1 MDTEKSVDHR
11 TLVRLFQSVD
21 SPIDSISLSAKY
33 CETYLKRHGMPF
45 LSGLVFCSGSSV
57 SLSVRFAEITSC
69 RNSIA
74 SYLCFGRLLPPLSA
88 RRFGIAAGIF
98 PFIHVVARSKNE
110 AVFKSSDIAQ
120 LPHLYSSHQLPNV
133 IISTNAERSACSLRH
148 SSPQCCSESVF
159 NSPDSRHL

>member
-1 MDTEKSVDHR
+1 MMDTEKSGDHR

-69 RNSIA
+69 RNSIGHQP
-74 SYLCFGRLLPPLSA
+74 LFFRKDLLKSQIERRSA
-88 RRFGIAAGIF
+88 RSLCVQRW
-98 PFIHVVARSKNE
+98 R
-110 AVFKSSDIAQ
+110 
-120 LPHLYSSHQLPNV
+120 
-133 IISTNAERSACSLRH
+133 RLRH
-148 SSPQCCSESVF
+148 ALYERLFFTDWTELRGTMRDLGEFSSRRA
-159 NSPDSRHL
+159 NLSPTPTFLS